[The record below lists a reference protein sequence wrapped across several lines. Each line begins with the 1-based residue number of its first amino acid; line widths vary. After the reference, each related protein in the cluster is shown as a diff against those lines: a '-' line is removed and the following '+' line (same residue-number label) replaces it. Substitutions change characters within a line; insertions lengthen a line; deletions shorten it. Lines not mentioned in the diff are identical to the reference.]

1 MSTGTADDPPARL
14 RRRADAGARALGV
27 LSGRPGALRGF
38 VIISAAM
45 DSGAGPS
52 RFVRRLPAAV
62 LPAAFSAAV
71 AVGSPPGLLPAG
83 EEAAN
88 RMSRGVA
95 LLEQFRFRDAADEFA
110 RVVEL
115 APDSVAG
122 HVNLGI
128 AWFNERRFDR
138 ARGSFERARSLDAEA
153 PHALYN
159 LGLIEKLEGNTEAA
173 LEAFRRVAE
182 MDPDDAMTQYY
193 LGAAYAA
200 VGRLDEAETAL
211 RAALEL
217 QPEHESARF
226 SLGNVLVRAGR
237 REEGRRELEEF
248 QRLREVFAGGGVSA
262 GLQYTELGPYA
273 EAMEESP
280 PPLQEAPAPRPPT
293 GAFAFSERTEAWG
306 LGLTPLPPPAPP
318 VSVSASDYSPEWAA
332 RNLLPDLG
340 SGAAFRDFD
349 GDGRPDLA
357 FVRGGRVVLFRNLGG
372 IFEPWDELAVPG
384 AVSVTIGDVD
394 RDGDPDLYVAA
405 SGPNALLLNRAAEG
419 GTGFDAAEGSGAEGG
434 EVSVSATFA
443 DFDHDGDLDLY
454 TANYAPGALVGL
466 AGEIPVPEGIP
477 GAPNRLYRNDG
488 DGGFTE
494 VGGETRTDGGPR
506 RSLFS
511 LFSDWD
517 DDRDVDFLVVND
529 GSPVQVFSND
539 RVGTFTESA
548 EAWGVETAARMR
560 GAASGDFD
568 RDGAFDLAL
577 TAEGGALNLLLR
589 GPAGE
594 GFSPDLASPLLLQA
608 GVPGARYG
616 VSFLDADRDLDLDL
630 ALVVNEPEAVL
641 ALYENTPGG
650 FVRAA
655 SVGAGLEDGEEA
667 RALALADVDG
677 DGDLDAVAGTTFGR
691 LLAFR
696 NDTAPEANWMAVRAR
711 GLRSN
716 LDGLG
721 AKVEV
726 RVGAVSQ
733 RREVRS
739 TSGYLSQDDLPLHFG
754 LGEAAAADYVRF
766 LWPGG
771 VKQIEL
777 EVPAA
782 RVASIEELNRKGT
795 SCPVLYAWD
804 GERTRFV
811 TDFLGGSAI
820 GNLLAPG
827 VFNTPDT
834 AEVVKLESF
843 SPAPRN
849 GAYEFRWVNQLEEV
863 IFYDRA
869 SLWIADAP
877 EGVDLF
883 PDERLMPAPPYPPP
897 ALVAVRNRRP
907 PGRAVSRAA
916 GRDAREVTDRLL
928 SVDRDYVDDF
938 ENLPFK
944 GYAETHH
951 LDLHFEGVRPNP
963 APVLLLYGWVDYADS
978 SSNLAASQAGVA
990 ASPPSLEIADGD
1002 GFLPLVPS
1010 MGFPAGLPK
1019 TMVVPLPKRD
1029 YGSAVTLRI
1038 STNMRIYWDRIEIA
1052 EAAPDAG
1059 IRRFELD
1066 PDTAEL
1072 RFAGYP
1078 EPHRPSGRPPVEYR
1092 YERRRASDTWGAH
1105 EGGYT
1110 RYGEVRPLLTA
1121 VDDRYVIARHGDE
1134 ILLRFDASA
1143 APPPPPGSHRAFF
1156 LLADGFGK
1164 DMDLNSA
1171 RPHTVAPLPF
1181 HGMSAYPY
1189 PEDEYPANET
1199 LLRWAE
1205 EYNTRRL
1212 GPEVIHGFL
1221 DDRPGESPTDA
1232 EGGGRGPR
1240 AGANDSRE
1248 RRR

>member
-1 MSTGTADDPPARL
+1 MKRGAGSSRFAR
-14 RRRADAGARALGV
+14 R
-27 LSGRPGALRGF
+27 S
-38 VIISAAM
+38 SAA
-45 DSGAGPS
+45 AAA
-52 RFVRRLPAAV
+52 AAV
-62 LPAAFSAAV
+62 SV
-71 AVGSPPGLLPAG
+71 GIAVGSPAGLLPAG
-83 EEAAN
+83 EETAN

-95 LLEQFRFRDAADEFA
+95 LLEQFRFRDAAGEFA

-115 APDSVAG
+115 APDSVPG

-138 ARGSFERARSLDAEA
+138 ARDSFERARSLDPEA

-173 LEAFRRVAE
+173 LAAFRRVAE
-182 MDPDDAMTQYY
+182 MDPDDSMTQYY

-200 VGRLDEAETAL
+200 AGRLEDAETAL
-211 RAALEL
+211 RAALAL

-293 GAFAFSERTEAWG
+293 GALAFSEQTEAWG
-306 LGLTPLPPPAPP
+306 LGLPPLPPPAPP
-318 VSVSASDYSPEWAA
+318 GSVAASDYSPEWAA
-332 RNLLPDLG
+332 RNLLPRLG
-340 SGAAFRDFD
+340 SGAAFRDLD

-357 FVRGGRVVLFRNLGG
+357 FVRGGRVLLFRNLGG
-372 IFEPWDELAVPG
+372 TFEPWEELAVPG
-384 AVSVTIGDVD
+384 AVSVTIGDAD

-405 SGPNALLLNRAAEG
+405 SGPNALLLNRAAAG
-419 GTGFDAAEGSGAEGG
+419 GSGFDAAAGSGAEGG
-434 EVSVSATFA
+434 EVTVSATFA

-454 TANYAPGALVGL
+454 AANYAPGTLDDRT
-466 AGEIPVPEGIP
+466 GEIPVPDGIP

-488 DGGFTE
+488 GGGFTE
-494 VGGETRTDGGPR
+494 AGAETQTDGGPR

-548 EAWGVETAARMR
+548 RAWGVETAARMR

-568 RDGAFDLAL
+568 RDGHFDLAL
-577 TAEGGALNLLLR
+577 SAEGGALNLLLR
-589 GPAGE
+589 GPAGS
-594 GFSPDLASPLLLQA
+594 GFSPDTASPLLLRA
-608 GVPGARYG
+608 GVPGARHG
-616 VSFLDADRDLDLDL
+616 ISFLDADRDLDLDL

-641 ALYENTPGG
+641 AFYENTPGG
-650 FVRAA
+650 FVRAS
-655 SVGAGLEDGEEA
+655 SVGAGLGDGEEG

-677 DGDLDAVAGTTFGR
+677 DGDLDAVVGTTFGR

-696 NDTAPEANWMAVRAR
+696 NDTASEANWMAVRAR

-726 RVGAVSQ
+726 RVGSVSQ

-739 TSGYLSQDDLPLHFG
+739 ISGYLSQDDLPLHFG
-754 LGEAAAADYVRF
+754 LGGAAAADYVRF

-782 RVASIEELNRKGT
+782 RLASIEELNRKGT

-843 SPAPRN
+843 PPAPRN

-883 PDERLMPAPPYPPP
+883 PDERLMPGPPYPPP

-907 PGRAVSRAA
+907 PARAVSRAA
-916 GRDAREVTDRLL
+916 GRDAREATERLVR
-928 SVDRDYVDDF
+928 VDRDYVDDF

-951 LDLHFEGVRPNP
+951 LDLRFEGVRPE
-963 APVLLLYGWVDYADS
+963 AEPVLLLYGWVDYADS
-978 SSNLAASQAGVA
+978 SSNLAASQAGVE
-990 ASPPSLEIADGD
+990 ASPPSLAISEG
-1002 GFLPLVPS
+1002 GRFLPLAPS
-1010 MGFPAGLPK
+1010 IGFPAGLPK
-1019 TMVVPLPKRD
+1019 TMVVPLPERE
-1029 YGSAVTLRI
+1029 YGSTVTLRL

-1052 EAAPDAG
+1052 EAAPDAD
-1059 IRRFELD
+1059 IRLVELD
-1066 PDTAEL
+1066 PETADL

-1078 EPHRPSGRPPVEYR
+1078 EPHRPAGRPPTEYL
-1092 YERRRASDTWGAH
+1092 YERRRASDIWGAH
-1105 EGGYT
+1105 AGGYT
-1110 RYGEVRPLLTA
+1110 RYGDVRPLLTS

-1134 ILLRFDASA
+1134 ILLRFDAAA
-1143 APPPPPGSHRAFF
+1143 APPPPPGRHRAFF

-1189 PEDEYPANET
+1189 PADEYPRSEA

-1205 EYNTRRL
+1205 EYNTRRV
-1212 GPEVIHGFL
+1212 GPEAIHGFL
-1221 DDRPGESPTDA
+1221 ADEPGGTATDA
-1232 EGGGRGPR
+1232 GEAGRRPP
-1240 AGANDSRE
+1240 AEANGSRE
-1248 RRR
+1248 RRRR

>member
-1 MSTGTADDPPARL
+1 
-14 RRRADAGARALGV
+14 
-27 LSGRPGALRGF
+27 
-38 VIISAAM
+38 M

-52 RFVRRLPAAV
+52 RFARRLPAAV
-62 LPAAFSAAV
+62 VGTAFSAGIAF
-71 AVGSPPGLLPAG
+71 GSLPGLLPPG
-83 EEAAN
+83 EETAN

-95 LLEQFRFRDAADEFA
+95 LLEQFRFQDAAGEFA

-115 APDSVAG
+115 DPDSVAG

-128 AWFNERRFDR
+128 AWFNERRFDL
-138 ARGSFERARSLDAEA
+138 ARDSFERARSLDAEA

-182 MDPDDAMTQYY
+182 MDPDDSMTQYY

-200 VGRLDEAETAL
+200 AGRLDEAETAL
-211 RAALEL
+211 RAALRL
-217 QPEHESARF
+217 LPEHESARF

-248 QRLREVFAGGGVSA
+248 QRLREAFAGGGVSA

-280 PPLQEAPAPRPPT
+280 PPLHQAPAPRSPS
-293 GAFAFSERTEAWG
+293 GALVFSEQTEAWG
-306 LGLTPLPPPAPP
+306 LGLAPLPPPAPAG
-318 VSVSASDYSPEWAA
+318 SVSASDYSPEWAA
-332 RNLLPDLG
+332 RNLLPGLG
-340 SGAAFRDFD
+340 SGAAFRDLD
-349 GDGRPDLA
+349 GDERPDLA
-357 FVRGGRVVLFRNLGG
+357 FVRGGRVVLFRNLGAG
-372 IFEPWDELAVPG
+372 FEPWDEYTVPG
-384 AVSVTIGDVD
+384 AVSVTIGDAD

-405 SGPNALLLNRAAEG
+405 SGPNALLLNRAAAG

-454 TANYAPGALVGL
+454 TANYAPEALVGVD
-466 AGEIPVPEGIP
+466 GEIPVPEGIP

-488 DGGFTE
+488 DGDFTE
-494 VGGETRTDGGPR
+494 VGAVTRTDGGPR

-577 TAEGGALNLLLR
+577 TAAGGALNLLLR
-589 GPAGE
+589 GPAGN
-594 GFSPDLASPLLLQA
+594 GFSPDLTSPRLLEA
-608 GVPGARYG
+608 GVPGGRYG

-630 ALVVNEPEAVL
+630 ALVVNEPEAAV
-641 ALYENTPGG
+641 AFYENTPGG

-667 RALALADVDG
+667 RALALADVDA
-677 DGDLDAVAGTTFGR
+677 DGDLDAVVGTTFGR

-696 NDTAPEANWMAVRAR
+696 NDTASDANWMAVRAR

-716 LDGLG
+716 PDGLG

-726 RVGAVSQ
+726 RVGSISQ

-754 LGEAAAADYVRF
+754 LGDAAAADYVRF

-777 EVPAA
+777 GVPAA
-782 RVASIEELNRKGT
+782 QLASVEELNRKGT

-804 GERTRFV
+804 GESTRFV

-843 SPAPRN
+843 APAPRN

-883 PDERLMPAPPYPPP
+883 PDERLMPGPPYPPP

-907 PGRAVSRAA
+907 PVRAVSRAA
-916 GRDAREVTDRLL
+916 GRDAREVADRLVG
-928 SVDRDYVDDF
+928 VDRDYVDDF

-951 LDLHFEGVRPNP
+951 LDLHFEGLRPDS

-978 SSNLAASQAGVA
+978 SSNLAASQAGVT
-990 ASPPSLEIADGD
+990 ASPPSLAMADG
-1002 GFLPLVPS
+1002 GRFAPLVPS

-1019 TMVVPLPKRD
+1019 TMVVPLPKRE
-1029 YGSAVTLRI
+1029 YGPAVTLRI

-1052 EAAPDAG
+1052 EAAPDAD
-1059 IRRFELD
+1059 IRRFESD
-1066 PDTAEL
+1066 PETADL
-1072 RFAGYP
+1072 RFTGYP
-1078 EPHRPSGRPPVEYR
+1078 EPHRPAGRPPTEYR
-1092 YERRRASDTWGAH
+1092 YERRRASDIWGAH
-1105 EGGYT
+1105 AGGYT
-1110 RYGEVRPLLTA
+1110 RYGDVRPLLTA

-1143 APPPPPGSHRAFF
+1143 APPPPPGRHRSFF

-1189 PEDEYPANET
+1189 PEEEYPASEA
-1199 LLRWAE
+1199 LARWAE
-1205 EYNTRRL
+1205 EYNTRGV
-1212 GPEVIHGFL
+1212 GPEAIHGFL
-1221 DDRPGESPTDA
+1221 DDEPDESPTDA
-1232 EGGGRGPR
+1232 GGGREPR
-1240 AGANDSRE
+1240 AAANGSRG

>member
-1 MSTGTADDPPARL
+1 
-14 RRRADAGARALGV
+14 
-27 LSGRPGALRGF
+27 
-38 VIISAAM
+38 M

-52 RFVRRLPAAV
+52 RFARRLPASVAA
-62 LPAAFSAAV
+62 AAFSAAV
-71 AVGSPPGLLPAG
+71 AAAGSPPGLLPKG
-83 EEAAN
+83 EETAN

-95 LLEQFRFRDAADEFA
+95 LLEQFRFRDAAGEFA

-138 ARGSFERARSLDAEA
+138 ARDSFERARSLDPEA

-173 LEAFRRVAE
+173 LDAFRRVAE
-182 MDPDDAMTQYY
+182 MDPDDSMTQYY

-200 VGRLDEAETAL
+200 AGRLEEAETAL
-211 RAALEL
+211 RAALGL

-280 PPLQEAPAPRPPT
+280 PPLHQAPAPRPPT
-293 GAFAFSERTEAWG
+293 GALTFSEQTEAWG
-306 LGLTPLPPPAPP
+306 LALAPLPPPEPP
-318 VSVSASDYSPEWAA
+318 GSVSASDYSPEWAA
-332 RNLLPDLG
+332 RNLLPRLG
-340 SGAAFRDFD
+340 SGAAFRDLD

-357 FVRGGRVVLFRNLGG
+357 FVRGGRVLLFRNLGAV
-372 IFEPWDELAVPG
+372 FEPWEELAVPG

-405 SGPNALLLNRAAEG
+405 SGPNALLLNRAAAG
-419 GTGFDAAEGSGAEGG
+419 GSGFDPAANSGAEGG

-443 DFDHDGDLDLY
+443 DFDHDGDLDIY
-454 TANYAPGALVGL
+454 SANYAPGALVGP
-466 AGEIPVPEGIP
+466 AGEVVGEVVGEIPVPEGIP

-494 VGGETRTDGGPR
+494 VGAATRTDGGPR

-548 EAWGVETAARMR
+548 RAWGVETAARMR

-568 RDGAFDLAL
+568 RDGGFDLAL
-577 TAEGGALNLLLR
+577 TAEGSALNLLLR
-589 GPAGE
+589 GPAGG
-594 GFSPDLASPLLLQA
+594 GFSPDLASPLLLRA
-608 GVPGARYG
+608 GVPGARFG
-616 VSFLDADRDLDLDL
+616 VSFLDADQDLDLDL

-641 ALYENTPGG
+641 AFYENTPGG

-655 SVGAGLEDGEEA
+655 SVGAGLRDAEEA
-667 RALALADVDG
+667 RALALADVDA
-677 DGDLDAVAGTTFGR
+677 DGDLDAVVGTTFGR

-696 NDTAPEANWMAVRAR
+696 NDTASDANWMSVRAR

-726 RVGAVSQ
+726 RVGSVSQ

-754 LGEAAAADYVRF
+754 LGGAAAADYVRF

-782 RVASIEELNRKGT
+782 RLASIEELNRKGT

-804 GERTRFV
+804 GESTRFV

-834 AEVVKLESF
+834 TEVVKLESF
-843 SPAPRN
+843 SPAPRS

-883 PDERLMPAPPYPPP
+883 PDERLMPGPPYPPP
-897 ALVAVRNRRP
+897 ALVAVRNRRAP
-907 PGRAVSRAA
+907 ARAVSRAA
-916 GRDAREVTDRLL
+916 GRDAREVTGRLL
-928 SVDRDYVDDF
+928 EVDRDYVDDF
-938 ENLPFK
+938 DLLPFK

-951 LDLHFEGVRPNP
+951 LDLRFEGMRPDTE
-963 APVLLLYGWVDYADS
+963 PVLLLYGWVDYADS
-978 SSNLAASQAGVA
+978 SSNLAASQAGVK
-990 ASPPSLEIADGD
+990 ASPPSLAVADGS

-1019 TMVVPLPKRD
+1019 TMIAPLPKGD
-1029 YGSAVTLRI
+1029 YGPAVTLRI

-1052 EAAPDAG
+1052 EAAPDAD
-1059 IRRFELD
+1059 IRRFALD
-1066 PDTAEL
+1066 ADTAEL
-1072 RFAGYP
+1072 RFSGYP
-1078 EPHRPSGRPPVEYR
+1078 EPHRPAGRPPTEYL
-1092 YERRRASDTWGAH
+1092 YEHRRASDIWGAH
-1105 EGGYT
+1105 AGGYT
-1110 RYGEVRPLLTA
+1110 RYGDVRPLLTA

-1134 ILLRFDASA
+1134 ILLHFDASS
-1143 APPPPPGSHRAFF
+1143 APPPPPGRHRAFF

-1189 PEDEYPANET
+1189 PDDEYPKSEA

-1205 EYNTRRL
+1205 EYNTRRI
-1212 GPEVIHGFL
+1212 GPEAIHGFL
-1221 DDRPGESPTDA
+1221 EDESVEAPTDA
-1232 EGGGRGPR
+1232 GGRGEGPR
-1240 AGANDSRE
+1240 AEANGNRE
-1248 RRR
+1248 RRRFR